1 MFCFSYSYVSVFKVF
16 DTPETSAV
24 VPQKPIT
31 ALLLPPEQ
39 EKRPGMHIGGQFHLV
54 HLALGHSV
62 VLKHG
67 EAARHGY
74 ALLHD

>member
-1 MFCFSYSYVSVFKVF
+1 MF
-16 DTPETSAV
+16 DTPETSAI
-24 VPQKPIT
+24 VPQKPVT

-54 HLALGHSV
+54 HLTLGNSV
-62 VLKHG
+62 VIKHG

-74 ALLHD
+74 ALFA